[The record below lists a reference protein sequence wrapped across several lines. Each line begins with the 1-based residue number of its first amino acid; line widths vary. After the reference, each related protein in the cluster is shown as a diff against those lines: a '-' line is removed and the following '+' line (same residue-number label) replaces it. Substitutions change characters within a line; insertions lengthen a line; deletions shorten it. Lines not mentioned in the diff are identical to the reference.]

1 MNQPQSFYLNLAK
14 KESKTQNYGKVIKLL
29 LQSIDVQGNNGE
41 TYLLL
46 GKTYAKMKLLSLS
59 NTYFFMAIPYHPQ
72 ESYLGIGKNFYDLG
86 TYDLGNLYLNK
97 CIMEGNDNKD
107 LVSQAKRIIN
117 KNKGK
122 TLLKVIDSEDE
133 FLNELKNNL
142 NNKKVEEAIDY
153 LSQFDKKDKAVKTA
167 LVLLSYLT
175 GDFDKAINI
184 ITEDGTKTSF
194 EIGELADLALFYY
207 HKNDKLNM
215 QKYAKM
221 LEDAPM
227 VTLDHVFKKAITFGN
242 IEMHHKAKIFFEE
255 FLEYTPYNCM
265 VMLLLGICY
274 LNIGQFDNAKNILL
288 KAYNIDPIKSTYKY
302 YLDVAE
308 SQIKGSYLYIN
319 ELPRR
324 AILEY
329 GKVVEKLLEQPIVE
343 SERAFRTNAVYDMV
357 ESLSCSNSYIK
368 KDAVLFHLTKLNVTK
383 IRNFINFLMLS
394 EIISTDCKLKIARGI
409 IESFSQKQIA
419 LSIDGLYYTFKLPP
433 KKLLHDEWISIF
445 SQAQIFVLTCG
456 SDVVSIN
463 TSFGQ
468 IYKYAIDKKI
478 DKYVLISAIVW
489 LAVKGK
495 TKLKFEDVCKH
506 FMVLPEEVEKLIN
519 DLDKKEG
526 M

>member
-1 MNQPQSFYLNLAK
+1 MKQPQSFYINLAK

-29 LQSIDVQGNNGE
+29 LQSIDNQGNNGE
-41 TYLLL
+41 TYLMLA
-46 GKTYAKMKLLSLS
+46 KTYAKMKLLSLS
-59 NTYFFMAIPYHPQ
+59 NTYFFMAIPYFSQ
-72 ESYLGIGKNFYDLG
+72 ESYLGIGRNFYNMG

-97 CIMEGNDNKD
+97 CVMEGNNNKEI
-107 LVSQAKRIIN
+107 VSQARRVIN

-122 TLLKVIDSEDE
+122 TLLKLIDSEDE

-184 ITEDGTKTSF
+184 ITEDGTKKEF
-194 EIGELADLALFYY
+194 EINELADLTLFYY
-207 HKNDKLNM
+207 HKNDKISM
-215 QKYAKM
+215 QRFAKM

-227 VTLDHVFKKAITFGN
+227 ITLDQVFKKAITFGN

-274 LNIGQFDNAKNILL
+274 LNIGQFENAKNILL
-288 KAYNIDPIKSTYKY
+288 KAYNIDPIKSTYRY
-302 YLDVAE
+302 YLDIAE
-308 SQIKGSYLYIN
+308 SKIKGNYLYIN
-319 ELPRR
+319 ELPRK
-324 AILEY
+324 ALIEY
-329 GKVVEKLLEQPIVE
+329 GKIVEKILEQPIIDVE
-343 SERAFRTNAVYDMV
+343 KAFRTNIIYDMV
-357 ESLSCSNSYIK
+357 ESLSCSSSYTK
-368 KDAVLFHLTKLNVTK
+368 KDAILYHLTQLNIQK
-383 IRNFINFLMLS
+383 IKNLINFMLLS
-394 EIISTDCKLKIARGI
+394 EIVNTECKLKIVRGI
-409 IESFSQKQIA
+409 IHNYSQKQVA

-433 KKLLHDEWISIF
+433 KKLLQDEWKSIF
-445 SQAQIFVLTCG
+445 SQSQIFVLTCG

-463 TSFGQ
+463 ASFGQ
-468 IYKYAIDKKI
+468 IFKYAFDKKI

-495 TKLKFEDVCKH
+495 TKLKFEDICKH
-506 FMVLPEEVEKLIN
+506 FMVLPEEVNKILY
-519 DLDKKEG
+519 DLSKKEG
-526 M
+526 R